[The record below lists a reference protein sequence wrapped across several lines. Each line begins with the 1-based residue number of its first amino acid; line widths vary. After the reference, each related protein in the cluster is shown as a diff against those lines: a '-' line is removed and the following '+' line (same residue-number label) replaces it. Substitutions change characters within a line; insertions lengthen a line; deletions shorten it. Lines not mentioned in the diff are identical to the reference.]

1 MALFRYFS
9 GVRLIKVSFKVN
21 KGNKFGDFG
30 DCPLNT
36 GFTVFCI
43 FSTSSSKRLV
53 FLVSWSFLQ
62 RHLWLWL
69 RKRWRRILDWPW
81 EKWKSFKS
89 LLWHDQSRWWV
100 LVFYSYHWK
109 ELHPQIRLQ
118 DGWPGARSS
127 RPWEKEGARS
137 PKKLF
142 FGPSGLSFVKSNGGG
157 RGGRSRVPRAPPL
170 DPPLHCY

>member
-30 DCPLNT
+30 DCPLNRGCPLNT

-53 FLVSWSFLQ
+53 FLVSWSLLQ
-62 RHLWLWL
+62 RHLWLWR

-109 ELHPQIRLQ
+109 DLHPQIRLQ

-142 FGPSGLSFVKSNGGG
+142 FGPSGLSFV
-157 RGGRSRVPRAPPL
+157 
-170 DPPLHCY
+170 